1 MPGELA
7 LVITLDNFVQGFATV
22 AFIAWMSSLTN
33 VSFTATQYAIF
44 SSLMT
49 LPGKFIGGFSGWMV
63 DSAGYTWF
71 FVAASIMGVPAI
83 LLSIALWFHD
93 DKRGVIKSEAKVSV

>member
-1 MPGELA
+1 M
-7 LVITLDNFVQGFATV
+7 
-22 AFIAWMSSLTN
+22 AFIAYLSGLTSSTY
-33 VSFTATQYAIF
+33 TATQYALF